1 MNAHRLLADAVV
13 LAHAAYAA
21 FVVVGLAVILLGLAL
36 RWRWV
41 RNFWF
46 RIIHFAMIG
55 LVAME
60 AILGVKCPLTVL
72 EDSLRAQGGQSVD
85 EASFIARLARDLLFY
100 EAPEWVFSVLHC
112 LFAAAVLLTLVL
124 APPRWPWQKD
134 ALPCP
139 AADRSRAIGPSTP
152 GHHPTPPPSA

>member
-1 MNAHRLLADAVV
+1 MSVPRILADAVV
-13 LAHAAYAA
+13 VAHAAYAA
-21 FVVVGLAVILLGLAL
+21 FVVVGLAAILVGVAF

-46 RIIHFAMIG
+46 RMIHFAMIG

-60 AILGVKCPLTVL
+60 AILGVKCPLTSL
-72 EDSLRAQGGQSVD
+72 EDSLRAQAGQSVD
-85 EASFIARLARDLLFY
+85 QASFIARLARDLLFY
-100 EAPEWVFSVLHC
+100 EAPEWVFGVLHC
-112 LFAAAVLLTLVL
+112 LFAAAVLATLVL

-139 AADRSRAIGPSTP
+139 
-152 GHHPTPPPSA
+152 SAHEAPAGRG